1 MDEMD
6 EMDAYTSHDFDT
18 PEMPASTG
26 ATEQAQCTTT
36 EVTFESSL
44 SRLEEIVSLLGSGR
58 APLAQSLALF
68 EEGTT
73 ILRFCNEQLE
83 EAEGKV
89 ALLTADS
96 QGSPTYSNLNFE

>member
-1 MDEMD
+1 MDE
-6 EMDAYTSHDFDT
+6 YTSCDLDTTEAPVATSTVAQSPRST
-18 PEMPASTG
+18 PEG
-26 ATEQAQCTTT
+26 
-36 EVTFESSL
+36 TFESSL
-44 SRLEEIVSLLGSGR
+44 ARLEEIVSLLGSGR